1 MKLAEALLPLLPPG
15 SGGVIALVGAGGK
28 TSALFDL
35 GEALPGALMTTTT
48 HVYDPRL
55 EAGRGFDQVLLDLA
69 LAGPAGPEPW
79 PAGPE
84 NGYPGPLRGRR
95 ILLAA
100 AAEAGTGK
108 LKGVHP
114 SRIAELRRLW
124 AFVIVEADGAKRR
137 PVKAP
142 AAHEPV
148 VPPGADLVLGCVG
161 LDCLGRPMDEAAVH
175 RPECFGPV
183 TGCAPG
189 APILLW
195 HLANLARSPQ
205 GLFKGAP
212 AGARRV
218 LLLNQADRLATAP
231 AALLRELR
239 ASGPVPVDLILVCCL
254 HDPRPEARVLD
265 QAQPQ

>member
-1 MKLAEALLPLLPPG
+1 LNLAEALLPLLPPG
-15 SGGVIALVGAGGK
+15 PGGVIVLVGAGGK

-55 EAGRGFDQVLLDLA
+55 EPGRGFDQVLLEPS
-69 LAGPAGPEPW
+69 LAGPAGRESW
-79 PAGPE
+79 D
-84 NGYPGPLRGRR
+84 PGPLQGRR

-100 AAEAGTGK
+100 EAEPGTGK

-114 SRIAELRRLW
+114 SRIAELRRLRP
-124 AFVIVEADGAKRR
+124 FVIVEADGAKRR

-148 VPPGADLVLGCVG
+148 VPPGADVVLGCVG

-175 RPECFGPV
+175 RPERFGPV

-189 APILLW
+189 APILPW

-218 LLLNQADRLATAP
+218 LLLNQADRLAMAP

-254 HDPRPEARVLD
+254 RDPRPDGRVLD
-265 QAQPQ
+265 QAQTQ